1 MHGVVAKRRVAHL
14 GLNYDYETFRV
25 TPGPPVPEF
34 LLPLQRSVA
43 DLTQREPEDFGEVL
57 VTEYPA
63 GAGIGWHRDAPA
75 FEIIVGASL
84 LGRCRMCLRPMGAT
98 GRGSSVDITLEPRS
112 VYVLSGNARS
122 EWQHSIPA
130 AESPR

>member
-43 DLTQREPEDFGEVL
+43 DLTQREPEDFREVL

-84 LGRCRMCLRPMGAT
+84 LGALPDVSAADGRNGPGKQRRHHAGTALSLRSQWK
-98 GRGSSVDITLEPRS
+98 REK
-112 VYVLSGNARS
+112 
-122 EWQHSIPA
+122 
-130 AESPR
+130 